1 MGNIGFFEI
10 RVDDFQRAQKFYH
23 DVFGWQFSQ
32 SGGVPYEFYMIDTV
46 KQGEVGNQ
54 EGGMRKREKPLAS
67 ESDVSGYVCYI
78 MVEAIDAALEKI
90 AHHGGKVTSPKAQI
104 PAGYFAYALDTEGNT
119 FGVWEVAK

>member
-1 MGNIGFFEI
+1 MGNIGFFEV

-23 DVFGWQFSQ
+23 DVFGWEFSK
-32 SGGVPYEFYMIDTV
+32 SGGVPYEFYMIDTI
-46 KQGEVGNQ
+46 KQGEEGNQ
-54 EGGMRKREKPLAS
+54 QGGMRKREKPLAP

-90 AHHGGKVTSPKAQI
+90 AQHGGKVMTPKALI